1 MSQMQEMEINRYHQR
16 IVKDIRNL
24 IEHYREIMAWD
35 VPENDPV
42 EADRLIF
49 NAVRSAIDECEKEVE
64 KETEKESK
72 GNPL

>member
-1 MSQMQEMEINRYHQR
+1 MSQMQEIEINRYHKR
-16 IVKDIRNL
+16 IVKDVRHL

-49 NAVRSAIDECEKEVE
+49 SAVRSAIDEV
-64 KETEKESK
+64 EKESK
-72 GNPL
+72 